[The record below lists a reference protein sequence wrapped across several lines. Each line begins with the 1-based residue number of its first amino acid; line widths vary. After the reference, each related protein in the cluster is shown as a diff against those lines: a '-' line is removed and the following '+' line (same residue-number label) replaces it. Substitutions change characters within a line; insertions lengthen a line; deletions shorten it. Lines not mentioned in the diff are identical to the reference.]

1 MRSAT
6 KTWNLDS
13 LITVNGEQIT
23 RPYAARLTFARN
35 FIMLPWMKRR
45 FAVMTLLPLCFASH
59 LVIGQEQSPPLQA
72 DVQVRVNHGDRR
84 LVQFRARLE
93 GGEATLRGTVQ
104 NLPGGETVLVS
115 LHFDYNGDDD
125 IALDELI
132 SQIVVSTS
140 DKAGNEFSR
149 ITVDPNTVPLNP
161 NRAPLYYSA
170 TLYHPPRN
178 GRSLY
183 IARIRYLEI
192 SRTGAVS

>member
-1 MRSAT
+1 
-6 KTWNLDS
+6 
-13 LITVNGEQIT
+13 
-23 RPYAARLTFARN
+23 
-35 FIMLPWMKRR
+35 MKRR
-45 FAVMTLLPLCFASH
+45 FAFVALLPLCFASQ

-72 DVQVRVNHGDRR
+72 DVQVRINHGDRR
-84 LVQFRARLE
+84 LVPFRARLE
-93 GGEATLRGTVQ
+93 GGEATVRGSVQ
-104 NLPGGETVLVS
+104 NLPGRETVLVS
-115 LHFDYNGDDD
+115 LRFDYNSRAD

-149 ITVDPNTVPLNP
+149 VTIDPNTIPLNP

-183 IARIRYLEI
+183 IARIQVFGNYE
-192 SRTGAVS
+192 

>member
-1 MRSAT
+1 
-6 KTWNLDS
+6 
-13 LITVNGEQIT
+13 
-23 RPYAARLTFARN
+23 
-35 FIMLPWMKRR
+35 MKRR
-45 FAVMTLLPLCFASH
+45 FAVVALLPLCFASH
-59 LVIGQEQSPPLQA
+59 LIMGQKQSPLQA

-84 LVQFRARLE
+84 LVPFRARLE
-93 GGEATLRGTVQ
+93 DGGATVRGSVQ

-115 LHFDYNGDDD
+115 LRFDYNSDAD

-149 ITVDPNTVPLNP
+149 VTIDPNTVPFNP

-183 IARIRYLEI
+183 LARIQVLGNYE
-192 SRTGAVS
+192 